1 MATSNSK
8 AHFKMHV
15 KKGDLVQVISG
26 KDRGKTGKIQQV
38 IRETSQVLIEGVNI
52 RTYHRKPSGEQAG
65 QIERK
70 EAPIHSS
77 KVMLYSEKQ
86 KVASRVGFVI
96 AENGAKT
103 RVLKKTGEK
112 IS

>member
-8 AHFKMHV
+8 ARFKMHV

-38 IRETSQVLIEGVNI
+38 IPEKSQVLIEGVNV

-65 QIERK
+65 QIQRK

-86 KVASRVGFVI
+86 KTASRVGYVI

>member
-8 AHFKMHV
+8 THFKMHV